1 MRYKHIFQSNMI
13 FTQIH
18 KTKLLSCLGTY
29 KLKKRKLQKE
39 GFDPKDIS
47 DPLYFVDHE
56 NSTYI
61 PLTPDIVVDI
71 VNGQLK
77 L

>member
-1 MRYKHIFQSNMI
+1 LFFKNI
-13 FTQIH
+13 
-18 KTKLLSCLGTY
+18 GTF

-39 GFDPKDIS
+39 GFNPRDIA
-47 DPLYFVDHE
+47 DPLYFVDVEHA
-56 NSTYI
+56 TYI
-61 PLTPDIVVDI
+61 PLSQELHDKI

>member
-1 MRYKHIFQSNMI
+1 MYLQYKYTFLPFS
-13 FTQIH
+13 
-18 KTKLLSCLGTY
+18 GTY

-39 GFDPKDIS
+39 GFNPREIG
-47 DPLYFVDHE
+47 DPLYFVD
-56 NSTYI
+56 NKSSTYI
-61 PLTPDIVVDI
+61 PLTQELYDKI

>member
-1 MRYKHIFQSNMI
+1 M
-13 FTQIH
+13 
-18 KTKLLSCLGTY
+18 LSPLGTY

-39 GFDPKDIS
+39 GFNPREIG
-47 DPLYFVDHE
+47 DPLYFVDH
-56 NSTYI
+56 NKSTYI
-61 PLTPDIVVDI
+61 PLTHDFYDNI